1 MRCWS
6 GGTQEVESTGGLFQD
21 ESRAALE
28 RFRSRIPT
36 DEAALGTRRGAV
48 DARNRLYNLQRDLVS
63 FTPENPYT
71 VDLAE
76 RDRALALSYLLLLT
90 RLVRDAAA
98 DAVIRE

>member
-1 MRCWS
+1 
-6 GGTQEVESTGGLFQD
+6 LFQD

-48 DARNRLYNLQRDLVS
+48 DARNRLYNLQRDLVN

-71 VDLAE
+71 VDLTE
-76 RDRALALSYLLLLT
+76 RDRALGTVLPSVIDAIGE
-90 RLVRDAAA
+90 DAAA
-98 DAVIRE
+98 NAVRRGIREPA